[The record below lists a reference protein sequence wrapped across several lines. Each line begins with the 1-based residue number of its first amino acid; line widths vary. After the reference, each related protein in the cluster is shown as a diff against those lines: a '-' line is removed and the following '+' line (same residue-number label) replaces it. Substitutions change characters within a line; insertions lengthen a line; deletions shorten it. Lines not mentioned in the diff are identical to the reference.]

1 MTGVDGT
8 EVLLIILIGLMVLGP
23 KRLPGIANQ
32 IGRWIGQAR
41 RMTRVMKR
49 QLEDE
54 LNAEEFKIKPFE
66 PHVPRDDDTY
76 SAAHGD
82 GATPPTPRVAGMPVQ
97 TNAAATEVAYP
108 DTAGDDELGVTPPPP
123 AADINESDEADE
135 PGDKKAGS
143 A

>member
-8 EVLLIILIGLMVLGP
+8 EVLLIILIALMVLGP

-32 IGRWIGQAR
+32 VGRWIGQAR

-49 QLEDE
+49 QLEEE
-54 LNAEEFKIKPFE
+54 LNAEDYKLRPFE

-76 SAAHGD
+76 SPIHRGD
-82 GATPPTPRVAGMPVQ
+82 SPAPTPKVGGMEVQ
-97 TNAAATEVAYP
+97 TNATASEVAYP
-108 DTAGDDELGVTPPPP
+108 DDVEDELGITPPPP
-123 AADINESDEADE
+123 ATNDEADE
-135 PGDKKAGS
+135 AEEPKTGS